1 MEPEEYR
8 GSGEMHQEL
17 STDYHDPLIRI
28 LHRVIRACVKM
39 LAVLMVAV
47 IFLGVIDVCYHLYD
61 SLKEPPLL
69 HLNVSEIFEI
79 FGAFMVVLIAI
90 EIFINIRL
98 YLGSNTLPI
107 RLVIATALMAIARK
121 VIVLDITQIEASYIF
136 AIGAVTLA
144 LGITYWLVDGG
155 SLKAAVKPRMPSQPL
170 T

>member
-1 MEPEEYR
+1 MEPGEYDR
-8 GSGEMHQEL
+8 SGEMHQEL
-17 STDYHDPLIRI
+17 TTDYPDPLIRT
-28 LHRVIRACVKM
+28 LHRAIRVCVKM
-39 LAVLMVAV
+39 LAILMVVV

-61 SLKEPPLL
+61 ALKEPPIA
-69 HLNVSEIFEI
+69 HLTVSEIFEI

-121 VIVLDITQIEASYIF
+121 VIVLDITQVEASYVF

-155 SLKAAVKPRMPSQPL
+155 GRWLVGHQGGSPGR
-170 T
+170 